1 MNLLLIEDDD
11 KTAAFVAQGF
21 RGAGFA
27 CTRAA
32 DGEEGLHL
40 ALEDAFD
47 AVVADLMLPK
57 LDGLELIRRLRAA
70 GRTVPVIVLSARDSV
85 ESKIAGLEA
94 GGDDYLAKPFSFAE
108 LLARVQALLRRA
120 SAAPGATVLRVAD
133 LEMDLVTH
141 RVRRGGRPVELQ
153 RLEYQLLEYLM
164 RHAGRVVARTTIL
177 ESVWG
182 YDFDPGT
189 NVVETRI
196 CRLREKI
203 DRGFPLKLLRTVRGF
218 GYVLG

>member
-11 KTAAFVAQGF
+11 KTAAFVAHGF

-141 RVRRGGRPVELQ
+141 RVRRAGRPVELQ

-177 ESVWG
+177 EGVWG

>member
-11 KTAAFVAQGF
+11 KTAAFVAHGF

-141 RVRRGGRPVELQ
+141 RVRRAGRPVELQ

-203 DRGFPLKLLRTVRGF
+203 DRGFPNKLLRTVRGF

>member
-1 MNLLLIEDDD
+1 
-11 KTAAFVAQGF
+11 
-21 RGAGFA
+21 
-27 CTRAA
+27 
-32 DGEEGLHL
+32 
-40 ALEDAFD
+40 
-47 AVVADLMLPK
+47 
-57 LDGLELIRRLRAA
+57 
-70 GRTVPVIVLSARDSV
+70 
-85 ESKIAGLEA
+85 
-94 GGDDYLAKPFSFAE
+94 LAKPFSFAE

-141 RVRRGGRPVELQ
+141 RVRRAGRPVELQ